1 MGFVLYKIFIIT
13 FLLISLQNNTHSVG
27 VSFHEAAELFN
38 GDGRERGIEKVSGED
53 EREGEKALILEKF
66 RALLGLKNFEFKN
79 PQIGVFDYGSPS
91 PSPSPTIEAPAPVPV
106 HPISVHHHLP
116 FRRHRPI
123 PRHRKA
129 HNEDRD
135 GGRRAKRIII
145 AVSVSAGATF
155 VLCGIGFFFFC
166 IKFRRQKKR
175 SKRPVV
181 SKYLSS
187 QNSVKKVSSDPGLDL
202 FYLDSLGAAL
212 EGSETVNKL
221 LNQNTSRSEREQVAV
236 RSESSAAGEIVSV
249 HDESGESVKY
259 DSDRRN
265 TDCGE
270 SSSSDDESF
279 HSLCDSHLSNT
290 RLSNTSAA
298 SLSDKSE
305 FLSPKGSNKSPSC
318 VKSPMDL
325 PYKGLP
331 LAPPPPPRPL
341 PSLCSSRLRISPSH
355 SCSSS
360 TRITSRALGSSTLPI
375 LSSPRNSRCSLTSK
389 ALGSSALPIL
399 SSPRNSDCSSTS
411 KGLGSSTLPIL
422 SSPRNSDC
430 SSTRVTSKDLGSS
443 TLPILSPPRN
453 SDSSSGSN
461 QTPQRDLTPSPPN
474 PPPRPLA
481 GIPPPPCPPPFSN
494 ANTYSLKT
502 PPPPPS
508 QFMQLTPMGKN
519 GAPLPKLKPL
529 HWDKVRAVP
538 NRSTVWDKMRSSSFE
553 FDEEMIE
560 SLFGYNLQNPMKSDE
575 VKSKSPSPSKHV
587 LDPKRLQNITILS
600 KALNVTADQVCDAL
614 LQGEGLCLQQLEAL
628 VKMVPTKE
636 EEAKLSSYKGDVN
649 ELGSAERFVKAM
661 LKIPFAFLR
670 IEAMLYRETFE
681 DEVVHL
687 RKSFSVLEEACKEL
701 RSSRLF
707 LKLLEAILK
716 TGNRMNVGTIRGGAK
731 AFKLDTLLKL
741 ADVKGTDGKTTLLHF
756 VVQEIVRS
764 EGIRV
769 SESIM
774 GKINQRSK
782 IRNAEEREEDYR
794 RMGLDLVSGLSIE
807 LCNAKKTA
815 TIDLDVLASS
825 VSNLSEGMTKLKHL
839 VGKDLCL
846 DEKSGKFAQLTRK
859 FLGHAEKS
867 IKELRED
874 EGRVLRHVR
883 EITEYFHGDV
893 SKDEANP
900 LRIFVIVRDFLGML
914 DHVCKELR
922 SSKVPSSPNPLAS
935 FR

>member
-1 MGFVLYKIFIIT
+1 MGFVLYTIFIIT
-13 FLLISLQNNTHSVG
+13 FLLISLQNNTHIVG

-66 RALLGLKNFEFKN
+66 RALLGLKNFKIKN
-79 PQIGVFDYGSPS
+79 PQIGVFDYGS

-106 HPISVHHHLP
+106 HPISVHPHLP
-116 FRRHRPI
+116 FRAGTARSHGPARL
-123 PRHRKA
+123 K
-129 HNEDRD
+129 NEDRD
-135 GGRRAKRIII
+135 EGRRAKRIII

-155 VLCGIGFFFFC
+155 AL
-166 IKFRRQKKR
+166 
-175 SKRPVV
+175 
-181 SKYLSS
+181 L
-187 QNSVKKVSSDPGLDL
+187 KKVSSDPGLDL

-212 EGSETVNKL
+212 EDSET
-221 LNQNTSRSEREQVAV
+221 ERLF
-236 RSESSAAGEIVSV
+236 SV

-265 TDCGE
+265 KTDCGE

-305 FLSPKGSNKSPSC
+305 FLSPKGSNKSP
-318 VKSPMDL
+318 VDL
-325 PYKGLP
+325 LYKGLSP
-331 LAPPPPPRPL
+331 PPPPPRP
-341 PSLCSSRLRISPSH
+341 PPFLCSSRLRISPSH

-360 TRITSRALGSSTLPI
+360 TWITSRALGSSALPI
-375 LSSPRNSRCSLTSK
+375 LSSPRNSGCPLASK

-411 KGLGSSTLPIL
+411 KVLGTLPIL

-481 GIPPPPCPPPFSN
+481 GIPPPPCLPPFSN

-502 PPPPPS
+502 PPPLPS

-529 HWDKVRAVP
+529 HWDKVRAAP

-560 SLFGYNLQNPMKSDE
+560 SLFGYNLQNPMKIDE
-575 VKSKSPSPSKHV
+575 AKSKSPSPSKHV

-614 LQGEGLCLQQLEAL
+614 LQGEGLCLQHLEAL

-707 LKLLEAILK
+707 LKLLEAVLK

-782 IRNAEEREEDYR
+782 IRNTEEREEYYR

-825 VSNLSEGMTKLKHL
+825 VSNLSDGMTKLKHL

-846 DEKSGKFAQLTRK
+846 DDKSGKFAQLTRK

-874 EGRVLRHVR
+874 EGRVLQHVR

-922 SSKVPSSPNPLAS
+922 SSKVPSSPNPLAP